1 MILQKVWVQEPPRVA
16 LRSWQ
21 GSEDEVNKEEIV
33 RVLVRAAD
41 DNGFIARLTEHGED
55 ALRGY
60 NLTGR
65 KKAALLS
72 GDLGWIESHL
82 GKLNA
87 RLRTWP
93 ECRLQQEIW

>member
-1 MILQKVWVQEPPRVA
+1 VIGQKVWTQDRPASTWWTERED
-16 LRSWQ
+16 Q
-21 GSEDEVNKEEIV
+21 DEVNHEELV

-41 DNGFIARLTEHGED
+41 DNGFISRLTHDGEE
-55 ALRGY
+55 ALRPY
-60 NLTGR
+60 SLTWR
-65 KKAALLS
+65 EKAALLS
-72 GDLGWIESHL
+72 GDIRWLEARL